1 MRKLSVVII
10 AFNESHRI
18 ARCIR
23 SVLDVA
29 DEILVV
35 DSFSEDDTCEIAE
48 ALGAVVIREKF
59 RGYVEQ
65 KNFAMSRATGDL
77 ILSLDADEAID
88 QSLQEEIKT
97 IKKSDEEELVYQI
110 DRFNCYAGKWIY
122 HGAWN
127 PDYKIR
133 LFSPESGRWE
143 GLNPHDRFQP
153 ATGIRTKKLKGKILH
168 WSYDSVAAHESKIQN
183 FARLGANSYFVAG
196 KRAFWW
202 NPLISPLFRF
212 VRDYFFK
219 AGFLDGSAGFTIAWL
234 TAREVR
240 LKYQILRDL
249 QKKSGIS

>member
-1 MRKLSVVII
+1 LRKLSVVII

-88 QSLQEEIKT
+88 KILLKEIMK
-97 IKKSDEEELVYQI
+97 IKESESECVVFKMG
-110 DRFNCYAGKWIY
+110 RFNCYAGKWIY

-127 PDYKIR
+127 PDQKIR
-133 LFSPESGRWE
+133 LFGPESGRWAGVNLHE
-143 GLNPHDRFQP
+143 KFQP
-153 ATGIRTKKLKGKILH
+153 ALGMQTISLKGKILH

-234 TAREVR
+234 TAKEVR

-249 QKKSGIS
+249 QKNSGIS